1 MTDPAVTCLPNQG
14 YPLYDRGEK
23 LNVWLKG
30 PHGKKSLGLVRPSL
44 FLSLCASLQS

>member
-1 MTDPAVTCLPNQG
+1 MTDPAVTCLPNSG

-30 PHGKKSLGLVRPSL
+30 MGRRALVLCGLVDRKSVV
-44 FLSLCASLQS
+44 